1 MMMGSMMGS
10 VFFILF
16 MLLVLSFL
24 VAAFSAGRHKAAP
37 RTNSR
42 RKRTVQRHP
51 GSEAGR
57 MAMRRAGYEGEG
69 ATDYVQVLDIG
80 LLAYRHTNEPKL
92 VRYGDVLMDTH
103 HLRPFAE
110 LWLPY
115 RARGTVRFEMIDGE
129 GRLRYADESPYDLVR
144 GPNTLLPNTWLPLR
158 EKAVAPGQ
166 WRLRVLANDTL
177 LASHVFGW
185 RPVGGGEI
193 QEFVASDGEMSSTL
207 IQALE
212 RRQASQAMSL
222 NDLLADQE
230 EWMG

>member
-1 MMMGSMMGS
+1 MMGGTF
-10 VFFILF
+10 VILF
-16 MLLVLSFL
+16 IIILLFFL
-24 VAAFSAGRHKAAP
+24 FGAFATEQQRAGTSHSS
-37 RTNSR
+37 SR
-42 RKRTVQRHP
+42 QKRKVQRRA
-51 GSEAGR
+51 GSEAGH
-57 MAMRRAGYEGEG
+57 MAMRRAGYAGEGE
-69 ATDYVQVLDIG
+69 TDYVQVLDIG

-115 RARGTVRFEMIDGE
+115 RARGSVRFEMIDGE
-129 GRLRYADESPYDLVR
+129 GRLRYADESAYDLVR

-158 EKAVAPGQ
+158 EKSVAPGQ

-193 QEFVASDGEMSSTL
+193 QEFVASDGEMSATL

-222 NDLLADQE
+222 DDLLADQE

>member
-1 MMMGSMMGS
+1 MSRCWIS
-10 VFFILF
+10 VCWPT
-16 MLLVLSFL
+16 
-24 VAAFSAGRHKAAP
+24 GTR
-37 RTNSR
+37 
-42 RKRTVQRHP
+42 
-51 GSEAGR
+51 
-57 MAMRRAGYEGEG
+57 
-69 ATDYVQVLDIG
+69 
-80 LLAYRHTNEPKL
+80 NEPKL

-110 LWLPY
+110 AVAAVPG
-115 RARGTVRFEMIDGE
+115 ARQCSLRMIDGE
-129 GRLRYADESPYDLVR
+129 GRLRYADGARTIWSGR
-144 GPNTLLPNTWLPLR
+144 NTLLPNTWLPAR
-158 EKAVAPGQ
+158 KSVAPGQ

-193 QEFVASDGEMSSTL
+193 QEFVASDGEMSATL

-222 NDLLADQE
+222 DDLLADQE